1 MNMKDNQL
9 VCMAGLIIAA
19 YAIYMG
25 LGPGGDGVIFGSVI
39 AAVCTLAGMKL
50 ENYRLQRQIIE
61 PSKDGGNIDE

>member
-1 MNMKDNQL
+1 MKDNQL

-50 ENYRLQRQIIE
+50 ENYRLQQKLIA
-61 PSKDGGNIDE
+61 PSKDGEEDD

>member
-1 MNMKDNQL
+1 MKDNQL

-25 LGPGGDGVIFGSVI
+25 FGPGGDGLIFGSVI

-50 ENYRLQRQIIE
+50 ENYRLQQKLIA
-61 PSKDGGNIDE
+61 PPKDGEADDE